1 MSLADLL
8 APAKAGRKYDKVE
21 AAVDGLSPEERAVVL
36 NALRDP
42 LFTNR
47 QIADALNT
55 QGHELNDG
63 HVQYYRT
70 KLRRGEVG

>member
-1 MSLADLL
+1 MELADLL

-21 AAVDGLSPEERAVVL
+21 AALDGLTEEERVVVL

-42 LFTNR
+42 LFTNG
-47 QIADALNT
+47 QIAAALNT
-55 QGHELNDG
+55 KGHELNDG

>member
-1 MSLADLL
+1 ML

-21 AAVDGLSPEERAVVL
+21 AAIDGLEQDELAVVM

-42 LFTNR
+42 LFTNG
-47 QIADALNT
+47 QIAAALNT
-55 QGHELNDG
+55 KGHELNDG